1 MPTVRGMIPME
12 GITQSKIVCGGRM
25 CFLTIISK
33 NDNGMRI
40 IDIRPT
46 FSVANCSDFD
56 IVCAPVSF
64 LSNDRQVNESNS
76 FRFLFSI
83 ILLFR
88 SVPFLK
94 TLLTQSKVDTSES
107 NYI

>member
-64 LSNDRQVNESNS
+64 LSIERQVNESNS
-76 FRFLFSI
+76 FRFLFLSFFCTHSFLVLDCTKF
-83 ILLFR
+83 IL
-88 SVPFLK
+88 V
-94 TLLTQSKVDTSES
+94 
-107 NYI
+107 

>member
-56 IVCAPVSF
+56 VDCAPVSF
-64 LSNDRQVNESNS
+64 LSIERQVNESNS

-83 ILLFR
+83 IYCSVLFKLYYYILR
-88 SVPFLK
+88 LVLQK
-94 TLLTQSKVDTSES
+94 VTLF
-107 NYI
+107 